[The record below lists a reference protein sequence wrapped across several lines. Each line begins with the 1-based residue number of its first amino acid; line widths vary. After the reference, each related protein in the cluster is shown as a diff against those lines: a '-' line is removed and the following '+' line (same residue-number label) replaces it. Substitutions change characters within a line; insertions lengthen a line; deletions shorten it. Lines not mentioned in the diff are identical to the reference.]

1 MIKLTEDQYNRLL
14 EYAKY
19 SLKSPCNGNKC
30 IIKCSGNW
38 CLNKQKFDSSRR
50 NKFQNTEDIIHADKD
65 VYALELN
72 MEDLLW
78 KEAKIKKLEKEI
90 KELNKEINSTK
101 RRMLKG

>member
-1 MIKLTEDQYNRLL
+1 MIKLTEDQYDRLW

-19 SLKSPCNGNKC
+19 EMKSPCHSPKC
-30 IIKCSGNW
+30 IVRCSSS
-38 CLNKQKFDSSRR
+38 CLEKQKFDSSRR

-65 VYALELN
+65 VYILELN
-72 MEDLLW
+72 MEDVLW